1 MTPCLKCSE
10 EDGSF
15 FQLENTKV
23 AGYCRPCFSKMIR
36 QKFAFCLG
44 KNRVFKEERRRDAL
58 LVYYSGA
65 FESLQLLRLVCEAV
79 TDQRV
84 HKRLRLN
91 AQVLYLSSATT
102 LDQMM
107 QDSEHCRLISHNF
120 PDDWIWHFAHES
132 AILNDTCIE
141 DSEQNLRC
149 CSLEEVENLQLY
161 NKLFE
166 SCQSNS
172 VRDELKRLFRTKLIC
187 RLSEV
192 KFKCSTV
199 LVPDTADQLAKDV
212 LSALCFGR
220 AASLSQMSSMVD
232 SRFEPIQ
239 LVRPLRD
246 ISDRELKAMLH
257 IDQNGI
263 NQPAINENAADMMM
277 KGGESSLQTL
287 TADFIQELRGGG
299 FPATISTILSVASK
313 VENKDVGRVCLLCS
327 DRFDVEDLKRI
338 SVDDESA
345 PAIAANKHFCQ
356 ICAQLLSDFDPNSG
370 GINVERFLVR

>member
-1 MTPCLKCSE
+1 MANLTFILQVQNSVMTPCLKCSE

-23 AGYCRPCFSKMIR
+23 AGYCRECFSKMIR

-79 TDQRV
+79 TDQKV

-102 LDQMM
+102 LDKMM

-120 PDDWIWHFAHES
+120 PDYWIWHFAHES

-141 DSEQNLRC
+141 NSEQNLRC

-192 KFKCSTV
+192 RFKLHFV
-199 LVPDTADQLAKDV
+199 
-212 LSALCFGR
+212 SAE
-220 AASLSQMSSMVD
+220 MSSMVD

-263 NQPAINENAADMMM
+263 NQPAINENAGMIM

-313 VENKDVGRVCLLCS
+313 VENKDVGR
-327 DRFDVEDLKRI
+327 I
-338 SVDDESA
+338 SVDEGSA
-345 PAIAANKHFCQ
+345 LAIATDKHFCQ
-356 ICAQLLSDFDPNSG
+356 ICAQLLSDFAPNSG

>member
-1 MTPCLKCSE
+1 M
-10 EDGSF
+10 
-15 FQLENTKV
+15 
-23 AGYCRPCFSKMIR
+23 
-36 QKFAFCLG
+36 
-44 KNRVFKEERRRDAL
+44 
-58 LVYYSGA
+58 
-65 FESLQLLRLVCEAV
+65 
-79 TDQRV
+79 
-84 HKRLRLN
+84 LN
-91 AQVLYLSSATT
+91 ATT

-187 RLSEV
+187 RKV
-192 KFKCSTV
+192 QMFDCFV
-199 LVPDTADQLAKDV
+199 HFV
-212 LSALCFGR
+212 SAE
-220 AASLSQMSSMVD
+220 MSSMVD

-257 IDQNGI
+257 IDQNEI

-299 FPATISTILSVASK
+299 FPATVSETTYI
-313 VENKDVGRVCLLCS
+313 
-327 DRFDVEDLKRI
+327 
-338 SVDDESA
+338 
-345 PAIAANKHFCQ
+345 
-356 ICAQLLSDFDPNSG
+356 
-370 GINVERFLVR
+370 